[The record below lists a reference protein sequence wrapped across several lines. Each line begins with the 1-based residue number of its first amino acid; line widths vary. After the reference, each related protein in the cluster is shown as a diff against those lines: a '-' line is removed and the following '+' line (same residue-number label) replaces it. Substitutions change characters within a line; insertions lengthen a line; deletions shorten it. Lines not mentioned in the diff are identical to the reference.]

1 MYDSTPSSS
10 QSNSCW
16 TADSSDFSESSSS
29 DEEFEPQQKM
39 NFSLGRTTTSVS
51 ITDDKLFEENDEE
64 YKYDPSLDPLD
75 QGLFFKLLF
84 KRFQGNFISKFT
96 NRVNTTENLI
106 MTSIFSKLASIPLW
120 DKSIETYYLHAMM
133 YWEFENESISLVQ
146 SLVSISNQIK
156 EKSDFEEFEFLKK
169 EVKGFLENPGEREMI
184 KQNYN
189 IPKVEIV
196 NLLKAN
202 RGLVEGSI
210 IFEEFLKE

>member
-84 KRFQGNFISKFT
+84 KRFQGNFISKFM

-106 MTSIFSKLASIPLW
+106 MTSIFSKLASIPL
-120 DKSIETYYLHAMM
+120 
-133 YWEFENESISLVQ
+133 
-146 SLVSISNQIK
+146 
-156 EKSDFEEFEFLKK
+156 
-169 EVKGFLENPGEREMI
+169 
-184 KQNYN
+184 
-189 IPKVEIV
+189 
-196 NLLKAN
+196 
-202 RGLVEGSI
+202 
-210 IFEEFLKE
+210 